1 MHVLGHGDAHRS
13 IVARALDEQAPHRSE
28 ALLALGLSE
37 VPLTPSESRAVA
49 AVAAQSPDLRYAA
62 TLALGLAS
70 PGSLPALRGLDA
82 LTDRA
87 VAWWQR
93 VGTQVVD
100 RPM

>member
-1 MHVLGHGDAHRS
+1 MAIFFAAAAAAS
-13 IVARALDEQAPHRSE
+13 
-28 ALLALGLSE
+28 
-37 VPLTPSESRAVA
+37 PSATCASWAVVWAAFWMLMSGYAQPAAKAVAVA